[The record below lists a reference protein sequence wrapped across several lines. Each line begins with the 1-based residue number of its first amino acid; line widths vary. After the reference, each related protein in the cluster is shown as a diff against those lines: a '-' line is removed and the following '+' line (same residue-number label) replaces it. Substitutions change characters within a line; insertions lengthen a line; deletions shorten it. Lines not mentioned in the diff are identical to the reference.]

1 MTSKDIMEFIEQG
14 KPDDKLVIY
23 RKDLITFAKDL
34 VTFCYEDCKRMVSEE
49 LGKYFSEQSNDSKA
63 VR

>member
-23 RKDLITFAKDL
+23 RKDLIIFARDL

-49 LGKYFSEQSNDSKA
+49 LGKIFREQNNDGKA

>member
-23 RKDLITFAKDL
+23 RKDLITFARDL
-34 VTFCYEDCKRMVSEE
+34 VAFCYEDCKRMVSEE
-49 LGKYFSEQSNDSKA
+49 LGKIFREQSNDFQTNN
-63 VR
+63 